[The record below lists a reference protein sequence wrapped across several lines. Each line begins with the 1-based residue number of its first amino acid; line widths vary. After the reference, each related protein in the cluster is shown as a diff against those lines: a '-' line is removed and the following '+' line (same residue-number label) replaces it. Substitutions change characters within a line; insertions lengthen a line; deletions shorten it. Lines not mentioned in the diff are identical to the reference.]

1 MIGSVKVESTWCG
14 RNYWAMVKVSYDN
27 NRNLKLVINGHVIK
41 AQTVQGIVRENE
53 IPQWKEHCKE
63 KAFPLVWRQ
72 YGNILS
78 RNGVIR
84 TERYE
89 PTSRILN

>member
-1 MIGSVKVESTWCG
+1 
-14 RNYWAMVKVSYDN
+14 MVKVSYDGN
-27 NRNLKLVINGHVIK
+27 KNLKLIINGHVIK
-41 AQTVQGIVRENE
+41 AITVQGIVREDE

-63 KAFPLVWRQ
+63 KAFPLAWRQ

-78 RNGVIR
+78 RNGVRR

-89 PTSRILN
+89 PTTRIHN